1 MAYEF
6 DTTVLGGL
14 PVTIEFDTTGYDNR
28 DVGGGDANEVAE
40 WSIVAVA
47 GRVCKKTPSWIY
59 SRLTRADEDRI
70 YEECAEHVGGW

>member
-14 PVTIEFDTTGYDNR
+14 PVTIEYDTTEYDNR
-28 DVGGGDANEVAE
+28 DCGGAYNDVDD

-47 GRVCKKTPSWIY
+47 GKICRKAPNWVY
-59 SRLTRADEDRI
+59 RRLAAIDREIILDE
-70 YEECAEHVGGW
+70 CVTHLGGW